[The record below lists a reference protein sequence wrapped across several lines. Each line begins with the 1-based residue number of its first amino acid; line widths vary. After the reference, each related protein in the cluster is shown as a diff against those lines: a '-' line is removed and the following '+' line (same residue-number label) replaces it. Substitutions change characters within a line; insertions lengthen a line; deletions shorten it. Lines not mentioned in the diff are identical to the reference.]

1 MKIYVE
7 AKSKADLIRRLS
19 AGEEITGYNYSMFG
33 GGGHYML
40 DDTLEDGTVIA
51 IYEKMAGGNPI
62 AKSWGT
68 WTNGVLKAES
78 FEAPKICWECNKE
91 WEYGSRDKSHS
102 NFCHDCSPRPETF
115 ESKNSFNFSRWHE
128 LPKWDDVVLFPC
140 EYILPHGGELRRC
153 RRDAT
158 TQKHWG
164 NFCNKHQRV
173 SDVMGHRI
181 KQRMFEQQEKEKQE
195 EMARRDRMTK
205 EDFFQDI
212 FESPVSCKICGKTF
226 ASFRGLNG
234 HMNAHLP
241 SHRKRAETFE
251 APKKT
256 KEEIISY
263 LLSNCEDYDEYADP
277 IYHTVN
283 DKKWTIA
290 DLFIRQW
297 LNNGWDGFGMNNVEE
312 VYGYLVDNKELLIE
326 YDLVSP
332 DGINNSGFPLWRNY
346 DFEAE
351 SEVQNDCYICGD
363 GDGPACDADGCQD
376 KHYTYMLDNMEAEEC
391 EHEWKMM
398 ELPLERGHK
407 YDVGWVNAAGITS
420 YHMVCINCNYC
431 TECSGTHGFL
441 AETFEA
447 DYCNDC
453 AIPEHPSCSLT
464 DGCPCCENTMIGI
477 YRRAEGEDEP
487 TIEEF
492 FREMETTLNKYG
504 EWHWDSEARDGALHI
519 SVNLTPFNGENFYQ
533 YDLDF
538 DEMRED

>member
-68 WTNGVLKAES
+68 WTNGVLKAETNDYIYQAAWYICVLCNEHWRGYGHS
-78 FEAPKICWECNKE
+78 PAPLSNEGVCCDICNDKVLIARRKEAKTFEAFDPADAWDNHIHQQEMALEAYQEYLDYSGEEPLMTLEE
-91 WEYGSRDKSHS
+91 WMEWQADLEDEY
-102 NFCHDCSPRPETF
+102 
-115 ESKNSFNFSRWHE
+115 
-128 LPKWDDVVLFPC
+128 L
-140 EYILPHGGELRRC
+140 
-153 RRDAT
+153 
-158 TQKHWG
+158 
-164 NFCNKHQRV
+164 
-173 SDVMGHRI
+173 
-181 KQRMFEQQEKEKQE
+181 EQQWKDMQE
-195 EMARRDRMTK
+195 EDEPSP
-205 EDFFQDI
+205 EDDPEYTTLEGTLDSET

-332 DGINNSGFPLWRNY
+332 DGINNSGFPLWHNY

-351 SEVQNDCYICGD
+351 SF
-363 GDGPACDADGCQD
+363 AADE
-376 KHYTYMLDNMEAEEC
+376 KRWTH
-391 EHEWKMM
+391 
-398 ELPLERGHK
+398 LERGYSRVTGSGDYRFNVLGTYADKARHQYRFETLDK
-407 YDVGWVNAAGITS
+407 MTIP
-420 YHMVCINCNYC
+420 CENCGSR
-431 TECSGTHGFL
+431 TKLERVLPHQDQWDFPPISS
-441 AETFEA
+441 ETFEA
-447 DYCNDC
+447 DEECPYCDDGYGHPQQVVNGQYHMVCEECGEMWREPVDTRTAPTTICVTCGEPLLPTNECVC
-453 AIPEHPSCSLT
+453 AELGWAAESFSSDAGELHRT
-464 DGCPCCENTMIGI
+464 DPKELLKL
-477 YRRAEGEDEP
+477 A
-487 TIEEF
+487 
-492 FREMETTLNKYG
+492 
-504 EWHWDSEARDGALHI
+504 
-519 SVNLTPFNGENFYQ
+519 
-533 YDLDF
+533 
-538 DEMRED
+538 